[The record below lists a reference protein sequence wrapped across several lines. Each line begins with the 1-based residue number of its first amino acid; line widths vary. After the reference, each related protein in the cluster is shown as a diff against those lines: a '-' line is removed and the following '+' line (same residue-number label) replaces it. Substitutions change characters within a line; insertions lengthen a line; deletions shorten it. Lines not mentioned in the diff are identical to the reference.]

1 MTHLEG
7 VLFLLTHLEGVAKS
21 IVRLAIRPVSTASAP
36 KFFYNEIFFS
46 RSLCVFACKMMIKS
60 SEGGIISVLPVAHRG
75 KLPVVAELAI
85 DVVVLPWGNQHITT
99 LHFSLAGLL
108 FSYHTLA
115 PTYSLKV
122 LSL

>member
-1 MTHLEG
+1 M
-7 VLFLLTHLEGVAKS
+7 THLEGVAKS

-36 KFFYNEIFFS
+36 EFFYNEIFFS
-46 RSLCVFACKMMIKS
+46 RSFCVFTWNIMIKS

-108 FSYHTLA
+108 FPTTL
-115 PTYSLKV
+115 
-122 LSL
+122 

>member
-1 MTHLEG
+1 
-7 VLFLLTHLEGVAKS
+7 
-21 IVRLAIRPVSTASAP
+21 
-36 KFFYNEIFFS
+36 
-46 RSLCVFACKMMIKS
+46 MMIKS

-108 FSYHTLA
+108 FPTTLCLV
-115 PTYSLKV
+115 PTV
-122 LSL
+122 LRFYLCNNPVQLIRAILNWISDQP